1 MTMGLFKRGKV
12 WWMSFMYRGE
22 QIRRSTETGDKKLAE
37 QIYRKVMTEVVEGKW
52 FERLPERSFKEMM
65 DKYESEHVSQKR
77 SARQYRGYIKNL
89 RSFFNDECLLS
100 EITPSM
106 INEYKMKRRKEGVG
120 PASINRELAVLKNA
134 FNKALREWG
143 WVRENPVMK
152 IPMEKEPP
160 GRVRYLTDEE
170 FAKLLEACPE
180 WLKPIVL
187 TARHTGLRKENI
199 LSLKWHQVDLFRRV
213 ITIERTKSG
222 ERLGIP
228 LNDTLMELFKKL
240 SKVRYI
246 GSEYVFYHP
255 TAKKKNAKGTFD
267 GRRYYE
273 VKTSFQEALKKAG
286 IENFRFHD
294 LRHCFASALVQRGVD
309 PFEVQRLLGH
319 KSHAMT
325 QRYAHLAPEN
335 LRKAVL
341 RLDEKE
347 SEKSFSTNLAQLGVS
362 SNLPS
367 G

>member
-1 MTMGLFKRGKV
+1 
-12 WWMSFMYRGE
+12 
-22 QIRRSTETGDKKLAE
+22 
-37 QIYRKVMTEVVEGKW
+37 
-52 FERLPERSFKEMM
+52 
-65 DKYESEHVSQKR
+65 
-77 SARQYRGYIKNL
+77 
-89 RSFFNDECLLS
+89 
-100 EITPSM
+100 M
-106 INEYKMKRRKEGVG
+106 INENKMKRRKEGVG
-120 PASINRELAVLKNA
+120 PASINRELAVLENA

-160 GRVRYLTDEE
+160 GKVRYLTDEE

-199 LSLKWHQVDLFRRV
+199 FSLKWHQVDFFRRV

-240 SKVRYI
+240 FKVRYI

-255 TAKKKNAKGTFD
+255 TAKKKNAKGRFD

-286 IENFRFHD
+286 IEI
-294 LRHCFASALVQRGVD
+294 
-309 PFEVQRLLGH
+309 
-319 KSHAMT
+319 
-325 QRYAHLAPEN
+325 
-335 LRKAVL
+335 
-341 RLDEKE
+341 
-347 SEKSFSTNLAQLGVS
+347 
-362 SNLPS
+362 S
-367 G
+367 GFTT